1 MNLYPLETLPGTE
14 RRRLQARARRL
25 EKRAQTL
32 AGAGR
37 MDEAI
42 ACQAELT
49 DLRPNDPTAFFRLG
63 LMYRE
68 VRRVEPALSALRR
81 AADLSPEYRDP
92 REALIATLLDSG
104 RYQEIVS
111 EGKKLVK
118 LAPRS
123 IFARDVLSLAYMQ
136 LGQTDKALRVVSEL
150 IWLDP
155 SNPDHYLKRAML
167 LQQQGNVKNAVGE
180 YTRVLEMAPEGSDAV
195 SVAADALETI
205 DDRQLQQILLLASD
219 DHVFHWKAMHDPAE
233 ASLERGYHLTP
244 DGVAKLHFL
253 LQQQAALP
261 SNASV
266 APRICLYN

>member
-1 MNLYPLETLPGTE
+1 MNVYPQSTESGTE

-42 ACQAELT
+42 ACQSELT
-49 DLRPNDPTAFFRLG
+49 DLRPNDPTAFLRLG

-68 VRRVEPALSALRR
+68 MRRVEPALSALRR

-104 RYQEIVS
+104 RYQEIVN
-111 EGKKLVK
+111 EGKLLVK
-118 LAPRS
+118 LVPRS

-136 LGQTDKALRVVSEL
+136 LGQTDKALRVVGEL

-155 SNPDHYLKRAML
+155 ANPDHYLKRAML

-195 SVAADALETI
+195 SVAVDALETM
-205 DDRQLQQILLLASD
+205 DDRQLQQILLLASED
-219 DHVFHWKAMHDPAE
+219 QMFQWKVLHDPAE

-244 DGVAKLHFL
+244 DGVAKLQFL
-253 LQQQAALP
+253 LQQQVGQPLGSSHTA
-261 SNASV
+261 
-266 APRICLYN
+266 RIRLYN